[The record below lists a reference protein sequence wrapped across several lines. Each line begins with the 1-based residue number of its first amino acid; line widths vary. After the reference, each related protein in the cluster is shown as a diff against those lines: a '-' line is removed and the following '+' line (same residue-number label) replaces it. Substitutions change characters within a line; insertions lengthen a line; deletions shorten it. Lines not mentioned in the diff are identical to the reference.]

1 MLSLSL
7 CLPLFIVRM
16 MEMIIVKMPWV
27 IVVVRKKWRGR
38 RRVKCLCGMEKDEE
52 RNLRE
57 AMGLV
62 WGCGDFGEEEEKITG

>member
-1 MLSLSL
+1 M
-7 CLPLFIVRM
+7 
-16 MEMIIVKMPWV
+16 VKMPWV
-27 IVVVRKKWRGR
+27 LVELRKKWRGR

-57 AMGLV
+57 AIGLV